1 MTGLKMYFAVDTQY
15 VLKKLMLLLFPY
27 THRDW
32 SPKYQSEQ
40 PIPAREDINAPDL
53 YIPGESHFCSLHV
66 CWGGGG
72 GGGGGVEKGVKYKYW
87 LRM

>member
-15 VLKKLMLLLFPY
+15 VLKKLMLLMFPY

-32 SPKYQSEQ
+32 SPRYQSDQ

-53 YIPGESHFCSLHV
+53 YIPGEFPPLDSYGLICN
-66 CWGGGG
+66 
-72 GGGGGVEKGVKYKYW
+72 KYGLICNK
-87 LRM
+87 

>member
-27 THRDW
+27 THQDW
-32 SPKYQSEQ
+32 SPKYQSDQ

-53 YIPGESHFCSLHV
+53 YIPGEFLPLMGFLFLWKVHLINH
-66 CWGGGG
+66 
-72 GGGGGVEKGVKYKYW
+72 EQD
-87 LRM
+87 